1 MRPIYLVRLLA
12 FGLLAAVALGG
23 CSRDKDR
30 WLNKKYHELTAR
42 FNPLYNGQVAYDQAI
57 KELSEAHKDDF
68 TQLILLDDWSAAALN
83 SPPYQKAKR
92 AVEKANKTI
101 RGHSMVFK
109 GKQANPAVF
118 DAYLLM
124 GRAQFLMGL
133 DAPASEAF
141 SIVARLSEDPNQQVE
156 AQLERVEL
164 LARQG
169 NAALA
174 EPILF
179 EVERKGMP
187 KKWDY
192 RVHRIK
198 ARMAI
203 AGQDWLGAAQEAS
216 SASASAPRADLEA
229 RYAFLAA
236 QLFEKASEPDR
247 ARRMYEA
254 CLKAQPRDYAMLLE
268 AQLRRSL
275 NGGGVN
281 PKKLF
286 QELHELLREP
296 KNADFADR
304 IYFSL
309 GELAQQWD
317 EEDRAYG
324 YYQQSFAAGRS
335 ERPMVLGLA
344 YARHGALAL
353 ERQAYARA
361 QVDFDSAALVLPATY
376 VGREGFQKKA
386 KSLKALVDAL
396 TLAELG
402 DSLVRLSLRSDAD
415 LERQF
420 EAYAASL
427 KKADDAEAE
436 RQRRLAQLAEL
447 RSASAELDAAAPAAG
462 GAAGGG
468 WAVYAP
474 ALRAKGAAAFR
485 QKFGERPNVDNW
497 RLRSRSSE
505 WMQQAASGDKAS
517 KSGSKDGS
525 PEGSSDG
532 SADASAEGKTGNTQP
547 EGPESRYRA
556 SYYLA
561 QIPRIARELDSV
573 KQSACVAWSEVAAA
587 YRDGM
592 QDPPKAVSAYRS
604 ALRGCPDHPE
614 AARWWYALYRLHLG
628 LKENL
633 QADEA
638 KKVLLER
645 FHDSEAAGILR
656 RGSAP
661 SQAESIPV
669 ASAAFLALRDAV
681 TQRRWRDALRAS
693 EGVTWP
699 ESERAAAAL
708 LRAMALGGLDGRAAY
723 ADALRKVVAYFPSS
737 PQAAAAQTY
746 LAELS
751 AVPVPEPPVNAENLK
766 LFVAAPAAPHQM
778 LLLIPTGFDANAIRN
793 TLARI
798 HSVDFADKPL
808 GLRPLPWND
817 NFELIIVDGFK
828 SAAEAL
834 AYRDQIRRNLELS
847 KALPMDRCAF
857 WPITVPNFSHL
868 YRTKDE
874 AAYRTFVQRNY
885 GTL

>member
-1 MRPIYLVRLLA
+1 
-12 FGLLAAVALGG
+12 
-23 CSRDKDR
+23 
-30 WLNKKYHELTAR
+30 
-42 FNPLYNGQVAYDQAI
+42 
-57 KELSEAHKDDF
+57 
-68 TQLILLDDWSAAALN
+68 
-83 SPPYQKAKR
+83 
-92 AVEKANKTI
+92 
-101 RGHSMVFK
+101 
-109 GKQANPAVF
+109 
-118 DAYLLM
+118 
-124 GRAQFLMGL
+124 
-133 DAPASEAF
+133 
-141 SIVARLSEDPNQQVE
+141 
-156 AQLERVEL
+156 
-164 LARQG
+164 
-169 NAALA
+169 
-174 EPILF
+174 
-179 EVERKGMP
+179 
-187 KKWDY
+187 
-192 RVHRIK
+192 
-198 ARMAI
+198 MAI

-216 SASASAPRADLEA
+216 SASASAPRADLKA

-236 QLFEKASEPDR
+236 QLFEKASEPER

-645 FHDSEAAGILR
+645 FPDSEAAGILR

-661 SQAESIPV
+661 RQAESIPV

-723 ADALRKVVAYFPSS
+723 ADALRKVVADFPSS

>member
-1 MRPIYLVRLLA
+1 MRPIYLIRLLA

-57 KELSEAHKDDF
+57 KDLSEAHKDDF

-179 EVERKGMP
+179 EVERKGVP

-216 SASASAPRADLEA
+216 SASALAPRADLKA

-376 VGREGFQKKA
+376 MGREGFQKKA

-427 KKADDAEAE
+427 KKADEAEAE

-505 WMQQAASGDKAS
+505 WMQQTASADRPS
-517 KSGSKDGS
+517 KPGSKDGS
-525 PEGSSDG
+525 ADGTSDDASDG
-532 SADASAEGKTGNTQP
+532 ASDSGMLES

-561 QIPRIARELDSV
+561 QIPRKARELDSV
-573 KQSACVAWSEVAAA
+573 KQSACVAWSDVAAA

-592 QDPPKAVSAYRS
+592 QDPSKAVSAYRS

-628 LKENL
+628 LKESL

-645 FHDSEAAGILR
+645 FPDSEAAAILR

-661 SQAESIPV
+661 RQAETEPA

-708 LRAMALGGLDGRAAY
+708 LRAMALGGLEGRAAY
-723 ADALRKVVAYFPSS
+723 ADALRKVVADFPSS

-751 AVPVPEPPVNAENLK
+751 AVPAQEPPVNAENLK

-834 AYRDQIRRNLELS
+834 AYRDQIRRNPELS